1 VTTLGVKL
9 PISDQDEHLLALLR
23 ENARLS
29 TSALAREMG
38 VSRTTVQNRLERLE
52 RDGVIA
58 GYTIRTGEAYE
69 RSLLRAQMAITVAPK
84 KTAGVVAALR
94 KMDEVRK
101 LHSVGGSFDMIAD
114 VAARDV
120 GALDQIIDTIGALD
134 GVERT
139 MSSII
144 LSTRIDR

>member
-1 VTTLGVKL
+1 MTVT
-9 PISDQDEHLLALLR
+9 SADEHLLALLR

-29 TSALAREMG
+29 TSALARQMG

-52 RDGVIA
+52 REGIIA
-58 GYTIRTGEAYE
+58 GYTVRTGEPYE
-69 RSLLRAQMAITVAPK
+69 RSLIRAHVMITVLHK
-84 KTAGVVAALR
+84 KTAGVVTALR
-94 KMDEVRK
+94 NMDEVRK

-114 VAARDV
+114 IAAQDV
-120 GALDQIIDTIGALD
+120 GKLDEIVDGIGHLD

>member
-1 VTTLGVKL
+1 MPLSV
-9 PISDQDEHLLALLR
+9 QDEHLLGLLR

-29 TSALAREMG
+29 TSELARQMG

-52 RDGVIA
+52 REGVIA
-58 GYTIRTGEAYE
+58 GYTVRTGAAYE
-69 RSLLRAQMAITVAPK
+69 SSLVRAQVMITVAPK
-84 KTAGVVAALR
+84 KAPGVVSALR
-94 KMDEVRK
+94 KIDEVRK
-101 LHSVGGSFDMIAD
+101 LHSVGGSFDMIAE

-120 GALDQIIDTIGALD
+120 GALDAIIDAIGALD

>member
-1 VTTLGVKL
+1 MT
-9 PISDQDEHLLALLR
+9 ISAQDEHLLALLR
-23 ENARLS
+23 DNARLS
-29 TSALAREMG
+29 TSGLARQMG
-38 VSRTTVQNRLERLE
+38 VSRTTVQNRIERLE

-58 GYTIRTGEAYE
+58 GYTVRTGEAYE
-69 RSLLRAQMAITVAPK
+69 RSLIRAQVMITVAPK
-84 KTAGVVAALR
+84 KTGGVVAALHNI
-94 KMDEVRK
+94 DEVRK

-120 GALDQIIDTIGALD
+120 GALDGIIDTIGALD

>member
-1 VTTLGVKL
+1 MA
-9 PISDQDEHLLALLR
+9 ISVQDEHLLALLR
-23 ENARLS
+23 DNARLS
-29 TSALAREMG
+29 TSELARQMG
-38 VSRTTVQNRLERLE
+38 VSRTTVQNRMERLE
-52 RDGVIA
+52 RTGVIA
-58 GYTIRTGEAYE
+58 GYTVRTGEAYE
-69 RSLLRAQMAITVAPK
+69 TSLIRAQVMVTVAPK

-94 KMDEVRK
+94 RIDEVRK

-120 GALDQIIDTIGALD
+120 GALDGIIDGIGSLD

>member
-1 VTTLGVKL
+1 
-9 PISDQDEHLLALLR
+9 
-23 ENARLS
+23 
-29 TSALAREMG
+29 MG
-38 VSRTTVQNRLERLE
+38 VSRTTVQNRIERLE

-58 GYTIRTGEAYE
+58 GYTVRTGEGYE
-69 RSLLRAQMAITVAPK
+69 RSLIRAQVMITVAPK
-84 KTAGVVAALR
+84 KTDGVVVALR
-94 KMDEVRK
+94 DMDEVRK

-114 VAARDV
+114 VAVHNV
-120 GALDQIIDTIGALD
+120 GALDQVIDGIGSLD

>member
-1 VTTLGVKL
+1 MG
-9 PISDQDEHLLALLR
+9 ISQQDEHLLGLLR
-23 ENARLS
+23 DNARQA
-29 TSALAREMG
+29 TSELARQMG

-58 GYTIRTGEAYE
+58 GYTIRTGQAYE
-69 RSLLRAQMAITVAPK
+69 RSLIRAHVMITVAPK
-84 KTAGVVAALR
+84 QVGGVVAALR
-94 KMDEVRK
+94 KLDEVRK

-114 VAARDV
+114 IAARDV
-120 GALDQIIDTIGALD
+120 GVLDQIIDTIGSLE

-144 LSTRIDR
+144 LSTRINR

>member
-1 VTTLGVKL
+1 MT
-9 PISDQDEHLLALLR
+9 ISVQDEHLLALLR
-23 ENARLS
+23 DNARLS
-29 TSALAREMG
+29 TSELARQMG
-38 VSRTTVQNRLERLE
+38 VSRTTVQNRMERLE
-52 RDGVIA
+52 RTGVIA
-58 GYTIRTGEAYE
+58 SYTVRTGEAYE
-69 RSLLRAQMAITVAPK
+69 TSLIRAQVMVTVAPK

-94 KMDEVRK
+94 RIDEVRK

-120 GALDQIIDTIGALD
+120 GVLDGIIDGIGSLD

>member
-1 VTTLGVKL
+1 L

-23 ENARLS
+23 DNARLS
-29 TSALAREMG
+29 TSELARQMG

-52 RDGVIA
+52 REGVIA
-58 GYTIRTGEAYE
+58 GYTVRTGEAYE
-69 RSLLRAQMAITVAPK
+69 RSLIRAQVMITVAPK
-84 KTAGVVAALR
+84 KAGGVVAALR
-94 KMDEVRK
+94 KIDEVRK

-120 GALDQIIDTIGALD
+120 GALDEIIDSIGALD

>member
-1 VTTLGVKL
+1 MA
-9 PISDQDEHLLALLR
+9 ISQQDEHLLAALR
-23 ENARLS
+23 ENARTP
-29 TSALAREMG
+29 TSELARRLG
-38 VSRTTVQNRLERLE
+38 LSRTTVQARMERLE

-58 GYTIRTGEAYE
+58 GYTVKLGDDYD
-69 RSLLRAQMAITVAPK
+69 RSLIRAHVMITVAPK
-84 KTAGVVAALR
+84 AAAGVTAAL
-94 KMDEVRK
+94 KKFDEVRR

-114 VAARDV
+114 VAASDV
-120 GALDQIIDTIGALD
+120 GALDQIIDAIGALD